1 MQEEKTEN
9 GNADKP
15 TEEFLREYARLKPL
29 YSGALKTACSRFEIL
44 DDEFSF
50 THGHDPIHHIE
61 SRLKTPES
69 CYEKLR
75 RRGYGANARKSEKTD
90 GYRGRARGVRL
101 CGGYLQDR
109 AGVSESARRAP
120 DTQERLYRKTETER
134 LQKPASYRGGTRCAF
149 VRGYRR
155 SRGNTVAHDFHEY
168 VGESRTR
175 SLL

>member
-69 CYEKLR
+69 C
-75 RRGYGANARKSEKTD
+75 
-90 GYRGRARGVRL
+90 
-101 CGGYLQDR
+101 
-109 AGVSESARRAP
+109 
-120 DTQERLYRKTETER
+120 
-134 LQKPASYRGGTRCAF
+134 
-149 VRGYRR
+149 
-155 SRGNTVAHDFHEY
+155 
-168 VGESRTR
+168 
-175 SLL
+175 

>member
-61 SRLKTPES
+61 SRLKTSES
-69 CYEKLR
+69 CYENFV
-75 RRGYGANARKSEKTD
+75 GAATGKRPKI
-90 GYRGRARGVRL
+90 
-101 CGGYLQDR
+101 
-109 AGVSESARRAP
+109 
-120 DTQERLYRKTETER
+120 
-134 LQKPASYRGGTRCAF
+134 
-149 VRGYRR
+149 
-155 SRGNTVAHDFHEY
+155 
-168 VGESRTR
+168 
-175 SLL
+175 